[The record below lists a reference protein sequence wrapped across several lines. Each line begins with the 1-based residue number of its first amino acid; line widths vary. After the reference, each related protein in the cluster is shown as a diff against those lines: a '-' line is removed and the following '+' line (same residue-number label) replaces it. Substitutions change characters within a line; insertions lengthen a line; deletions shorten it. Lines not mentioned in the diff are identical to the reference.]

1 MSLLTPR
8 NLTSVFHDPDS
19 FLGRTKREELRQRER
34 QENRLINTVGVRNIN
49 QYALNNPDSVIAN
62 VLDGMAMFTD
72 AIGMGDDSEV
82 FSSPLLEG
90 EYRYALDL
98 PIPYREKL
106 TPDQLAE
113 KFPETG
119 DFFKALD
126 KKLTMPA
133 AAFIWD
139 RRSRL
144 SEYAKVHEEYERIG
158 SSMLGAERFEAGMKE
173 LGLNLIDPLNFV
185 TGGIATAGVRV
196 GVNLAAK
203 KVGSGLVG
211 RFANHYIGR
220 SSLRLTEDMGDF
232 VLAQSAIEL
241 SNVYQSQEVG
251 SGRDWLM
258 GAATA
263 LTFGVGMRTISGS
276 YRKATGRDPV
286 AYFNEK
292 EFNKLQGIAM
302 DPSLTKSEKE
312 VLIEKLR
319 QGTQTAEE
327 FARLVVLRD
336 EAEVRIKEG
345 NWTNLDNELVYEM
358 SSQNHAPTVDADN
371 YAAGIKRYTDG
382 DGSDLPADMPPAEKQ
397 QVRKV
402 RDQRSSAFRA
412 AAITDHPALQR
423 LKFMKK
429 LFNREVVIVD
439 SKLMDAEYSRG
450 RVYRDEP
457 GVIYLNSRLFE
468 EDIQGRSSTFA
479 LGHELFHTIAR
490 SDPELARQLEDLI
503 KKSTKRTNIPEE
515 ELADVFGEAFES
527 DVFWNAFG
535 QKKYGK
541 LRQAFI
547 KFWDFLTQNKKDFPE
562 LKELHIKLGKRLG
575 SEKKRLGSLRKDN
588 IGQPFTLDKSKA
600 PKITKE
606 QIEQDFQGPQVKK
619 ALRELEEGMKG
630 EKEYD
635 DSSFA
640 PTETETPY
648 VKKRKAAQE
657 ELAELKSRT
666 DADILEDYSELE
678 VDLVKV
684 YEIQEKPET
693 ILDMTKGK
701 RIPLVDPSAL
711 EKIQNSYIGGALSL
725 LKELAPG
732 GVFLSDVDF
741 RNKLKELRD
750 EALKNNWSTEQLSAM
765 MDIYEPGKPITLVDA
780 LSRFQSMYRRDLA
793 ALQSETRA
801 LKQVKSKGSLERLY
815 QWMVGGWSGKQYEG
829 IGNSVSTIKKVRS
842 GERGSL
848 LTEALNAEGK
858 YDEFFQKGEN
868 PFAEEVAKELSGVP
882 TGNASAKN
890 IADVI
895 KTLYELDGNIK
906 KSHGAITDLRSN
918 RILGTTHNRELML
931 KAGKDDWVRNTMK
944 LVDSKQ
950 MNRFVDVSTQSKM
963 NSYLENTYDKLIEQ
977 DFTEDIIGINYDKEL
992 AKQLSARKMIIFKD
1006 IGEYHYDR
1014 LYGSGN
1020 PSVQIL
1026 NQIHKA
1032 GEYEVILESFGPSIE
1047 KIRKEIIG
1055 DEVNF
1060 LKMIKSPIKFKKRW
1074 LTKIVFDQIIG
1085 DLDHPVNK
1093 PGASQIVNITKNVT
1107 KVTDLAT
1114 LELAGFSSPFY
1125 DLPTMVNQMMWMGMP
1140 VDRATKEI
1148 GAKVIEAQKRYKVP
1162 EKAAQ
1167 ALHVMGAAADMRQF
1181 AASRIQGIEAIAGN
1195 TLLDNAHRKLFEYN
1209 QLMRNTQVHQE
1220 AIHDVMQQW
1229 VGELAHAASINGKL
1243 PQQALL
1249 ALKRFDIDIKELQ
1262 EAAKYTTKEN
1272 GLTGFR
1278 LAPFDIKDKVLRNK
1292 LSNFFDESMRTGVLE
1307 PDDASVAIGK
1317 LGLKAGT
1324 VAGAAVRILGK
1335 FRAYELANYRQ
1346 SLKRNIKG
1354 FGHDKVTDFIVNP
1367 TSAQSVALTTNMM
1380 VYASQAIM
1388 LAGFRQVILDTLNL
1402 KDPRDTLMSG
1412 QRLQRI
1418 LESSGTMPLIQTI
1431 VGAPMEFAQ
1440 GNKLRAVLGELG
1452 PFVGLADKSSIELI
1466 NGIRGADFSKYRFVS
1481 GLADF
1486 IPGKG
1491 VPGIDQGIDNL
1502 FAGVLGD
1509 TYSIGLAQSNFFEE
1523 IFTEVGDLL

>member
-19 FLGRTKREELRQRER
+19 FLGRTKRQELRQRER
-34 QENRLINTVGVRNIN
+34 QENTLINTGLQNLN
-49 QYALNNPDSVIAN
+49 KYALNNPDSVVAN

-72 AIGMGDDSEV
+72 AIGMGGDREV
-82 FSSPLLEG
+82 FSSSLLDG

-113 KFPETG
+113 KLPETG
-119 DFFKALD
+119 EFFRALD
-126 KKLTMPA
+126 KELTLPA
-133 AAFIWD
+133 AAFIWEK
-139 RRSRL
+139 RKRQ
-144 SEYAKVHEEYERIG
+144 AKLARVHEEYERIG
-158 SSMLGAERFEAGMKE
+158 SGMFGAERFKAGMLE
-173 LGLNLIDPLNFV
+173 LGINVIDPMNLI
-185 TGGIATAGVRV
+185 TGGLASMGVRAGVNV
-196 GVNLAAK
+196 AAK
-203 KVGSGLVG
+203 QVGSKLVG
-211 RFANHYIGR
+211 RAANSFMGR
-220 SSLRLTEDMGDF
+220 TSLMLSEDVGDF

-241 SNVYQSQEVG
+241 SNAYQGQEVG

-276 YRKATGRDPV
+276 YRKATGRDPIS
-286 AYFNEK
+286 YFNEE
-292 EFNKLQGIAM
+292 EFNAAQGIAM

-336 EAEVRIKEG
+336 EAEARIKEG

-371 YAAGIKRYTDG
+371 YAAGTRRYTEG

-402 RDQRSSAFRA
+402 RAQRSAAFRA

-429 LFNREVVIVD
+429 LFNRDVVIVD

-468 EDIQGRSSTFA
+468 EDIQGRSSTFV

-490 SDPELARQLEDLI
+490 SEPELAKQLTELVQQI
-503 KKSTKRTNIPEE
+503 TGKRKLPEE
-515 ELADVFGEAFES
+515 AMADVFGEAFES

-541 LRQAFI
+541 LKQAFL

-562 LKELHIKLGKRLG
+562 LKELHEKLGKRLG
-575 SEKKRLGSLRKDN
+575 SEKKRFSSLRKDN
-588 IGQPFTLDKSKA
+588 IGQPFTLDTPKK

-606 QIEQDFQGPQVKK
+606 QIEEDFKGPQVKK
-619 ALRELEEGMKG
+619 ALREFHEGMKG

-648 VKKRKAAQE
+648 AKKRKAAQD

-684 YEIQEKPET
+684 AEIQEKPET

-711 EKIQNSYIGGALSL
+711 EKIQTSYIGGAKNL

-750 EALKNNWSTEQLSAM
+750 EALENNWSTEQLSAM
-765 MDIYEPGKPITLVDA
+765 MDIYEPGKPVTVVDA
-780 LSRFQSMYRRDLA
+780 LTRFQSMYRRDLA

-868 PFAEEVAKELSGVP
+868 PFAEEVAKELSGAP

-895 KTLYELDGNIK
+895 KILYELDGNIK

-918 RILGTTHNRELML
+918 RILGTTHNKELML

-977 DFTEDIIGINYDKEL
+977 DFTEDIIGRNYDKEL

-1032 GEYEVILESFGPSIE
+1032 GEYEVILESFGPSVE

-1055 DEVNF
+1055 DEVSF
-1060 LKMIKSPIKFKKRW
+1060 LKMIRNPRKFKKRW
-1074 LTKIVFDQIIG
+1074 LNKIVFDQIIG

-1140 VDRATKEI
+1140 VSRATKEI
-1148 GAKVIEAQKRYKVP
+1148 GAKVIEAQKRYKDP
-1162 EKAAQ
+1162 KKAAQ

-1181 AASRIQGIEAIAGN
+1181 AASRMQGMEAIAGD

-1307 PDDASVAIGK
+1307 PDDASAAIGK

-1335 FRAYELANYRQ
+1335 FRAYEMANYRQ

-1466 NGIRGADFSKYRFVS
+1466 NGIRGADFSSYRFVS